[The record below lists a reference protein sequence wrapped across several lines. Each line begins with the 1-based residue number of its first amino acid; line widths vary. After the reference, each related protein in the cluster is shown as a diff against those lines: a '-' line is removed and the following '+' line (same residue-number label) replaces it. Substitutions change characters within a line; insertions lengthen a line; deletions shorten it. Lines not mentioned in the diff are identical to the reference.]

1 MKMMLKI
8 ILAIIRPDSAEA
20 EAKDARAI
28 SKLELLREEA
38 MDLRIILMSLAIL
51 LNILQKGENRSL
63 LV

>member
-8 ILAIIRPDSAEA
+8 ILAIIRPDSEA